1 MAGQEAVT
9 GSRAALTT
17 PDEAAADG
25 AGFGSARQGQE
36 ASGSAAADALAGGAS
51 AEHARDPLAA
61 KGRALAS
68 ATADVA
74 KPGFA
79 DIDWAL
85 PWFAQFSARGARW
98 QRAALTSYAALLTEM
113 NADAQQSQQ
122 TTGRGQRLAFIAQD
136 DLPPGAAY
144 EAHIASTGCVPTRHN
159 LHDFFN
165 ASVWFAFPRIKAA
178 LNARQSAAI
187 DVLGVGPTRGGV
199 RDALT
204 LFDENA
210 LLFACADPELNHAL
224 RGFDWPTLFMAN
236 RAAWSERCE
245 VRCFGHALLEKLIS
259 PYKACTGHT
268 WMVDVPAE
276 YFSWPTADRDAWLD
290 AAVSSE
296 LSATKDLTTRVFAPL
311 PVLGIP
317 GWCPANEAR
326 SFYDDPAVFRAGR
339 RRAR

>member
-1 MAGQEAVT
+1 VT
-9 GSRAALTT
+9 APAPARSGANAATRA
-17 PDEAAADG
+17 
-25 AGFGSARQGQE
+25 R
-36 ASGSAAADALAGGAS
+36 
-51 AEHARDPLAA
+51 
-61 KGRALAS
+61 
-68 ATADVA
+68 

-79 DIDWAL
+79 DIDWSL
-85 PWFAQFSARGARW
+85 PWFTQFAGRGVRW
-98 QRAALTSYAALLTEM
+98 QQAALTSYAALLTEM
-113 NADAQQSQQ
+113 NADAQQSGH

-178 LNARQSAAI
+178 LNTRQSTAI
-187 DVLGVGPTRGGV
+187 DSLGVGPTRGGV

-210 LLFACADPELNHAL
+210 LLFACADPALSSAL
-224 RGFDWPTLFMAN
+224 RGFDWCTLLVAN
-236 RAAWSERCE
+236 RAAWDTRCE

-268 WMVDVPAE
+268 WIVDVPAE
-276 YFSWPTADRDAWLD
+276 YFSWPRASRDAWLD
-290 AAVSSE
+290 DAVSAALQSAEE
-296 LSATKDLTTRVFAPL
+296 LTSRLFAPL

-317 GWCPANEAR
+317 GWWSENDAP
-326 SFYDDPAVFRAGR
+326 SFYDDRAVFRAGR
-339 RRAR
+339 RAQ

>member
-1 MAGQEAVT
+1 MGTVVTAPASARAGAN
-9 GSRAALTT
+9 
-17 PDEAAADG
+17 EAAQ
-25 AGFGSARQGQE
+25 AR
-36 ASGSAAADALAGGAS
+36 
-51 AEHARDPLAA
+51 
-61 KGRALAS
+61 
-68 ATADVA
+68 

-79 DIDWAL
+79 DIDWSL
-85 PWFAQFSARGARW
+85 PWFAQFAARGVRW
-98 QRAALTSYAALLTEM
+98 QQAALMSYAALLAEM
-113 NADAQQSQQ
+113 NADAQQSGQ

-178 LNARQSAAI
+178 LNTRQSTAI
-187 DVLGVGPTRGGV
+187 DRLGVGPTRGGV

-210 LLFACADPELNHAL
+210 LLFACADPALSSAL
-224 RGFDWPTLFMAN
+224 RGFDWSTLLVAN
-236 RAAWSERCE
+236 RTAWSTRCE
-245 VRCFGHALLEKLIS
+245 VRCFGHALLEKLIA

-268 WMVDVPAE
+268 WIVDVPAE
-276 YFSWPTADRDAWLD
+276 YFSWPRASRDVWLD
-290 AAVSSE
+290 EAISTALLSTEE
-296 LSATKDLTTRVFAPL
+296 LTSRLFAPL

-317 GWCPANEAR
+317 GWWPENEAP

-339 RRAR
+339 RVR